1 MAETARDRFAGL
13 DLQPLADAVAAGH
26 LVTTGERV
34 PARDV
39 LAALPELPVLYDVAA
54 RAGADPEEDS
64 PGRIAAA
71 VELAL
76 EALYLSKRLA
86 KDADDESTVYSG

>member
-1 MAETARDRFAGL
+1 VAG
-13 DLQPLADAVAAGH
+13 
-26 LVTTGERV
+26 
-34 PARDV
+34 
-39 LAALPELPVLYDVAA
+39 
-54 RAGADPEEDS
+54 RAGADPDIDP

-86 KDADDESTVYSG
+86 KDADDENTVYGGV

>member
-1 MAETARDRFAGL
+1 
-13 DLQPLADAVAAGH
+13 
-26 LVTTGERV
+26 V
-34 PARDV
+34 PGKDV
-39 LAALPELPVLYDVAA
+39 LAALPELPILFDVAA
-54 RAGADPEEDS
+54 RAGVDPGDS

-86 KDADDESTVYSG
+86 KDIDADTGVNMVYGA

>member
-1 MAETARDRFAGL
+1 L
-13 DLQPLADAVAAGH
+13 DLSPLAQAVADGH

-34 PARDV
+34 PGRDV
-39 LAALPELPVLYDVAA
+39 LAALPELPLLHDVAA
-54 RAGADPEEDS
+54 RAGAEPNDS

-86 KDADDESTVYSG
+86 KDADDESTVYGG

>member
-1 MAETARDRFAGL
+1 L
-13 DLQPLADAVAAGH
+13 DLTPLADAVAAGH
-26 LVTTGERV
+26 LVTTGERI
-34 PARDV
+34 PGRDV
-39 LAALPELPVLYDVAA
+39 LAALPELPVLHDVAA
-54 RAGADPEEDS
+54 RAGVEPDDS

-86 KDADDESTVYSG
+86 KDADDDTTVYGA

>member
-1 MAETARDRFAGL
+1 
-13 DLQPLADAVAAGH
+13 
-26 LVTTGERV
+26 VTTGERV
-34 PARDV
+34 PGRDV
-39 LAALPELPVLYDVAA
+39 LAALPELPLLHDVAA
-54 RAGADPEEDS
+54 RVGVEPDDS

-86 KDADDESTVYSG
+86 KDADGNTTVYGA